1 MLSKVLGLMN
11 YPPITPT
18 QEVGARGAQGLQ
30 GVQPTSQNPW
40 AGAVTGGTDVYAQHD
55 RALEHGYAGAHY
67 DNGGIV
73 GRKLN
78 IEI

>member
-1 MLSKVLGLMN
+1 MDKIMGILPKIQSN
-11 YPPITPT
+11 YNYGNY
-18 QEVGARGAQGLQ
+18 ERGAQGLQ
-30 GVQPTSQNPW
+30 GVQATGQNPW

-55 RALEHGYAGAHY
+55 RALEHGYAGPHY

-78 IEI
+78 IEV